1 MQRCKW
7 CNINNPLYIK
17 YHDEEWGVLN
27 LNDDYLFEMLILESF
42 QAGLSWEC
50 LLNKRENFKKAY
62 SNFDINK
69 VCDFNE
75 KMVKKLLMNEGII
88 RNKLKIE
95 ASINNAK
102 IFRDIQNE
110 FGSFKSY
117 LDSFT
122 NGKTFISLNKTTSPL
137 SLSISK
143 NLMKRGMKFVGNT
156 IIYSFLQAVGII
168 YSHEEGCYLFKNE

>member
-1 MQRCKW
+1 M
-7 CNINNPLYIK
+7 YIK

-50 LLNKRENFKKAY
+50 VLNKRENFKKAY

-122 NGKTFISLNKTTSPL
+122 NGKTFIILNNTTSPL
-137 SLSISK
+137 SLRISK
-143 NLMKRGMKFVGNT
+143 DLMKRGMKFVGNT

-168 YSHEEGCYLFKNE
+168 YSHEAGCYLFKNE

>member
-1 MQRCKW
+1 M
-7 CNINNPLYIK
+7 
-17 YHDEEWGVLN
+17 
-27 LNDDYLFEMLILESF
+27 
-42 QAGLSWEC
+42 
-50 LLNKRENFKKAY
+50 LNKRENFKKAY

-88 RNKLKIE
+88 RNRLKIE

-122 NGKTFISLNKTTSPL
+122 NGKTFIILNKTTSPL

-143 NLMKRGMKFVGNT
+143 DLVKRGMKFVGNT